1 MKAFST
7 LKEDFFKHRWNIL
20 IGLLALLIVD
30 ILQLL
35 IPRIIKFAID
45 DLISGEVSLRGLS
58 FYGMEIV
65 ILALGI
71 GGFRYVWRY
80 HLLGTARKIEKALR
94 DRLFIHLQTL
104 SLSYFFRSKVGDLM
118 ARALNDIEAIRM
130 ALALGIVFLAD
141 TLILGVLTLFFMV
154 YIHPQLTLFSILPM
168 PFITIITM
176 LFSRLL
182 NQRFEVLQKTFGQL
196 TERIRESI
204 SGIRVVRAYVQ
215 EDWEQKKLSD
225 LSRGYMEKNLKIT
238 RIWGLFFPILLFL
251 SNLSLAIILYVGGKL
266 TILQRISPGDLVAF
280 MSYLGLLTWPMMALG
295 WAINIIQRGKAS
307 MERVD
312 RILREKPEITDPPN
326 RMSLDSL
333 KGRIEI
339 KGLTFIQENER
350 MPLLDNINLEIC
362 EGEKIAIVGGT
373 GSGKSTLCR
382 LMTRILDPPKDSIFY
397 DGVEIHQ
404 IPLNVLRG
412 SIGFVP
418 QETFLFSDTIR
429 ENITFGRSDASEEKI
444 KEVMRIAQLEE
455 EILSF
460 PNGLDT
466 LVGEK
471 GINLSG
477 GQAQRIAIARTLLM
491 NPKIFILDNALSS
504 VDLQTEER
512 ILEGLENFLKGKTFI
527 LVTHRS
533 FPLRRADRIFVLDGG
548 RIAEM
553 GDHQSL
559 LEKGGIYTRLYF
571 AKTLEEELES
581 QP

>member
-35 IPRIIKFAID
+35 IPRIIKFTID

-65 ILALGI
+65 ILAMGI

-154 YIHPQLTLFSILPM
+154 YIHPQLTLFAILPM
-168 PFITIITM
+168 PFITIITL

-182 NQRFEVLQKTFGQL
+182 HQRFEILQKTFGQL

-312 RILREKPEITDPPN
+312 RILREKPEITDSPN

-350 MPLLDNINLEIC
+350 MPLLDHINLEIC

-491 NPKIFILDNALSS
+491 NPKIFILDNAISS
-504 VDLQTEER
+504 VDLQTEEQ

-533 FPLRRADRIFVLDGG
+533 APLRRADRIFVLDGG

-553 GDHQSL
+553 GDHKSL

>member
-350 MPLLDNINLEIC
+350 MPLLDHINLEIC